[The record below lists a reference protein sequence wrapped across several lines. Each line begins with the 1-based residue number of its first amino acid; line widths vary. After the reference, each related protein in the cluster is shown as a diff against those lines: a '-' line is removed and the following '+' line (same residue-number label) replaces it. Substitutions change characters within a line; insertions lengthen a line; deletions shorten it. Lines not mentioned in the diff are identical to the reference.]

1 MDGRTLWIAHGDVE
15 GDIEAGNVVKAT
27 RPLADWCLRG
37 DAGSAPVDAGTLLE
51 IVELRPWGAAMAQEL
66 PDVHDE
72 LMVGDPDEQWSLI
85 MEAAT
90 ELADMGLWEFVTEA
104 GDECTPSGDV
114 VTVERA
120 VKAVR

>member
-37 DAGSAPVDAGTLLE
+37 DDGSAPVEAGTLLE

-66 PDVHDE
+66 PEMHDE
-72 LMVGDPDEQWSLI
+72 LNVGDDDQWGAI
-85 MEAAT
+85 MQAAT
-90 ELADMGLWEFVTEA
+90 ELAGMGLWEFVTEA
-104 GDECTPSGDV
+104 GDEMTPSGDV